1 MIDKAF
7 VIDSCQSEL
16 AALESELQL
25 LHELESQLF
34 ASQLEGGF
42 EPAQLNGLHENGHYE
57 AHTPQGDEAN
67 DNSIKESVL
76 NTRERNLDLACGS
89 EDWTGHD
96 SFNSSTTVG
105 DGWGNWQQYS
115 NNTALKY
122 MQKMGYVMGAGLEK
136 HGLGIVDPIQPVIV
150 KPGKGLGFTTS
161 KTLRSK
167 ATAASSSSLTN
178 SQART
183 TSTESVF
190 DFMNTALN
198 TSASSKEQLNV
209 IINSPS
215 VRESKHSN
223 ETDRKALIKLH
234 KKSTAIESELLKIRK
249 PMGQIAG
256 NKKQDPTVDS
266 HYKTKMPFLES
277 KLEAAL
283 GEEKRVAARLK

>member
-1 MIDKAF
+1 MIDKAV

-34 ASQLEGGF
+34 ASQSEGGF
-42 EPAQLNGLHENGHYE
+42 EPAQLNGLHEN
-57 AHTPQGDEAN
+57 TTDWGD
-67 DNSIKESVL
+67 
-76 NTRERNLDLACGS
+76 
-89 EDWTGHD
+89 
-96 SFNSSTTVG
+96 
-105 DGWGNWQQYS
+105 WQQYS
-115 NNTALKY
+115 NNMALKY
-122 MQKMGYVMGAGLEK
+122 MKKMGYRMGAGLGK
-136 HGLGIVDPIQPVIV
+136 DGLGIVDPIQPVIV

-161 KTLRSK
+161 ETPRSK

-209 IINSPS
+209 IVNSPS

-234 KKSTAIESELLKIRK
+234 KKSSAIESELLKTRK
-249 PMGQIAG
+249 SMGQTAG
-256 NKKQDPTVDS
+256 NRKRDPTVDS
-266 HYKTKMPFLES
+266 HYRTKLSLLES
-277 KLEAAL
+277 KLEAVL
-283 GEEKRVAARLK
+283 VEEKRVAARLKRLKDQEKMAAF